1 MMIRFLLPFV
11 IFFLFIIEGTVFQ
24 VFSPE
29 RFGSEA
35 IIIPRFAFLIVI
47 VITIFLGRT
56 TGGIYALILGLFQD
70 VIYTH
75 VLGVYIFSM
84 VFTAYL
90 LGFTY
95 KIFQKNLFLLM
106 ITAVFGT
113 LILDYL
119 VYGIHFMVGITEFAH
134 ERFFYERLLPSLVVN
149 SVFMIMFA
157 YPLRKILLFLQ
168 KSDDVE
174 EKINKRKKDFRW
186 QR

>member
-1 MMIRFLLPFV
+1 MIRFLLPFF
-11 IFFLFIIEGTVFQ
+11 IFLLFIIEGTVFQ
-24 VFSPE
+24 VFSPD

-35 IIIPRFAFLIVI
+35 IIIPRFAFIVVI

-56 TGGIYALILGLFQD
+56 TGGIYAIVLGLFQD

-75 VLGVYIFSM
+75 VLGIYIFSM
-84 VFTAYL
+84 FFTAYL

-95 KIFQKNLFLLM
+95 KIFQKNLYLLI

-113 LILDYL
+113 LVLDYL
-119 VYGIHFMVGITEFAH
+119 VYGIHLMVGITNLVH
-134 ERFFYERLLPSLVVN
+134 EQFFYERLLPSLVVN
-149 SVFMIMFA
+149 SVFMIIIAF
-157 YPLRKILLFLQ
+157 PLRKFLLFLQ

-174 EKINKRKKDFRW
+174 EKINKIKKDFRW